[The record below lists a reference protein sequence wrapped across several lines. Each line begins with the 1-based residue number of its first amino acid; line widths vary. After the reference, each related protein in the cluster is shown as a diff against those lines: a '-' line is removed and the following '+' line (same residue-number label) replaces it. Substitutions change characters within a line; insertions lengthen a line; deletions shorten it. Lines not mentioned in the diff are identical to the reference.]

1 MARETLE
8 QQAARI
14 AQEQGLDYNNV
25 LQGLQ
30 MGDIDFQMA
39 LAPYSNY
46 KGAID
51 PSIARYHGFTPEQ
64 RSHTA
69 GLNLKGFQ
77 VMPSFSGRE
86 LPPYIYETDSG
97 EVVEIPKEFNTV
109 NAIDSGASPAT
120 WAHEYR
126 HHERTDAKAE
136 IGNRII
142 DLATS
147 MNKKDWNEA
156 LKFIEDNAFK
166 AARYKARAASTPEDR
181 AKVNKNW
188 NDIKDLISKNL
199 KDNPTAKEKKELRD
213 FLNENYKWW
222 LENLYGRN
230 LDKKEFPMNNMF
242 KKFMSEDFDDII
254 KKEERAKTAKTF
266 KEAL

>member
-51 PSIARYHGFTPEQ
+51 PSIARYHGLTPEQ
-64 RSHTA
+64 SKGNHLT
-69 GLNLKGFQ
+69 LKGFSTGAN
-77 VMPSFSGRE
+77 VGA
-86 LPPYIYETDSG
+86 PYTYMGADNKL
-97 EVVEIPKEFNTV
+97 VVIPKEPNTV
-109 NAIDSGASPAT
+109 NTIDKGATADT

-126 HHERTDAKAE
+126 HQENTDGKAE
-136 IGNRII
+136 KGNRVI
-142 DLATS
+142 DLATA
-147 MNKKDWNEA
+147 MNKTDWSKA
-156 LKFIEDNAFK
+156 LDFIRDDVLRDTRRQMK
-166 AARYKARAASTPEDR
+166 TGS
-181 AKVNKNW
+181 
-188 NDIKDLISKNL
+188 
-199 KDNPTAKEKKELRD
+199 KEKKKEAAVFYNKASDIINRNKKKNPTTQDKADLQK
-213 FLNENYKWW
+213 LLTTKYKWW
-222 LENLYGRN
+222 LQNLYGSKYDSN
-230 LDKKEFPMNNMF
+230 EKYPMNNMF
-242 KKFMSEDFDDII
+242 KKFITTDFDEEL
-254 KKEERAKTAKTF
+254 KQERAKAAKTF